1 MRRRPRNEHVSL
13 PNKVF
18 SPGDYVCRKG
28 DVGREMYI
36 VKNGTL
42 SVVSE
47 DGEIVFATLG
57 AGSVF
62 GEISLLQIAG
72 NKTGNRRTASV
83 RKRGKKGRDRR
94 ERGGGRGQGGW
105 GCGGRLLLY

>member
-1 MRRRPRNEHVSL
+1 MMKSVLYPQ
-13 PNKVF
+13 VF

-47 DGEIVFATLG
+47 DGETVFATLG
-57 AGSVF
+57 AGTVF
-62 GEISLLQIAG
+62 GEISLLQIPG
-72 NKTGNRRTASV
+72 NKIGNRRTASV
-83 RKRGKKGRDRR
+83 CIYTKTS
-94 ERGGGRGQGGW
+94 
-105 GCGGRLLLY
+105 LVN

>member
-1 MRRRPRNEHVSL
+1 MAVLNHQ
-13 PNKVF
+13 VF

-47 DGEIVFATLG
+47 DGETVFATLG

-72 NKTGNRRTASV
+72 NKIGNRRTASV
-83 RKRGKKGRDRR
+83 SKYGK
-94 ERGGGRGQGGW
+94 E
-105 GCGGRLLLY
+105 